1 MTAEEFGALYRAHI
15 VEVSRFLA
23 RRLPADQVEDLAS
36 DLFEIAWSKRNSIP
50 KDFELPWLYK
60 TARYLISNH
69 RRKESGRT
77 AILATL
83 QEPTAAPSAESIAIA
98 DMELAVA
105 WGKLPA
111 KEQEALAMW
120 SFEGLEPNQIAV
132 SLGISTNAVN
142 VRLSRAKKNL
152 LAELEK
158 SQGSNT

>member
-1 MTAEEFGALYRAHI
+1 M
-15 VEVSRFLA
+15 
-23 RRLPADQVEDLAS
+23 DLA
-36 DLFEIAWSKRNSIP
+36 A
-50 KDFELPWLYK
+50 
-60 TARYLISNH
+60 
-69 RRKESGRT
+69 
-77 AILATL
+77 
-83 QEPTAAPSAESIAIA
+83 
-98 DMELAVA
+98 A